1 MKKILISKFALLILL
16 LMPLNCG
23 FKVLKKSENYNYSIK
38 DIIVNGDKR
47 IGFKIKNNLLN
58 NSRENSQ
65 NELIVNVNVKRN
77 KNIKEKNIRNEI
89 TKYEINLN
97 VQVSYYLMNNIDKAK
112 KLNFSINGDYNVDQF
127 HTKTITNEKTL
138 IDNLIENITEKISNE
153 IGAKI
158 NDF

>member
-77 KNIKEKNIRNEI
+77 KNIKEKN
-89 TKYEINLN
+89 
-97 VQVSYYLMNNIDKAK
+97 M
-112 KLNFSINGDYNVDQF
+112 KLI
-127 HTKTITNEKTL
+127 
-138 IDNLIENITEKISNE
+138 
-153 IGAKI
+153 
-158 NDF
+158 